1 MELIGYIEYQNEEV
15 FKING
20 ITIDLCVHL
29 LTNETRFF
37 FIFYFIFTYIYHIL
51 LKVIPNYRVKLL

>member
-29 LTNETRFF
+29 LANETRFF
-37 FIFYFIFTYIYHIL
+37 IFYFFFTYFYNIL
-51 LKVIPNYRVKLL
+51 LKVIPNYKVKLL